1 MEKNISVAISTYN
14 GEKYIEKQLLS
25 ILNQSMAVDEILII
39 DDNSNDKT
47 KEVIKLLIE
56 KHPKILLIENSVN
69 IGPVASFQLA
79 IKSCKHDFV
88 LLSDQDDVWANNKV
102 EICFNQ
108 MLLLQV
114 VNIPALIFS
123 DLELIDEFDNN
134 LSNSFWKLH
143 NFSKKDIIFNKALF
157 VNVATGCTMMI
168 NKSMK
173 EEVKLMPKDVMMHDH
188 WIYLIAL
195 SIGNLSFIDKPLVKY
210 RSHSDTVTP
219 KHRISKITS
228 LFNFFN
234 KNYRKKYLIS
244 NISQALLFYNI
255 YRNKLNKKN
264 LSEIQEFINLNNK
277 SFIYKKFIMLFN
289 NIN

>member
-1 MEKNISVAISTYN
+1 METNISVAISTYN

-56 KHPKILLIENSVN
+56 KHPKILLIENLVN

-79 IKSCKHDFV
+79 IKSCKYDFI
-88 LLSDQDDVWANNKV
+88 LLSDQDDIWTYNKV
-102 EICFNQ
+102 EICLHQ

-114 VNIPALIFS
+114 ANIPALIFS
-123 DLELIDEFDNN
+123 DLELIDEFDNY

-168 NKSMK
+168 NKHMK

-195 SIGNLSFIDKPLVKY
+195 GFGNLSFIDKPLVKY
-210 RSHSDTVTP
+210 RSHSNTVTL
-219 KHRISKITS
+219 KHKISNIRS
-228 LFNFFN
+228 LFNYFN
-234 KNYRKKYLIS
+234 KNCRKEYLIN

-264 LSEIQEFINLNNK
+264 LSEIKKFTNLNNK
-277 SFIYKKFIMLFN
+277 SFFYKKIYILLN
-289 NIN
+289 NLN